1 MSQLSIAYRFNANLV
16 GIKPSAVGG
25 LPEGTVVFERTED
38 VIIRARDPPA
48 KQGISQ
54 EQTG

>member
-1 MSQLSIAYRFNANLV
+1 MSQLSISYRFNANLV
-16 GIKPSAVGG
+16 GIKPSAAGG
-25 LPEGTVVFERTED
+25 LPEGTVVFGRSED